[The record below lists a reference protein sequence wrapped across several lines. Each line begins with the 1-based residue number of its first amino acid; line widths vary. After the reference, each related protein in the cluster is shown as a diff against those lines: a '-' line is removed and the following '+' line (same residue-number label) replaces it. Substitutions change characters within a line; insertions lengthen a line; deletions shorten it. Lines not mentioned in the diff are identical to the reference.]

1 MGEENS
7 EAILNIESGTLESSK
22 TAILA
27 NDNTTVNIGIKGDI
41 LSDDT
46 LNVSIENPK
55 IKGKNKGISSSSQS
69 SNINFYDGII
79 IGETPIDTA
88 INEIE
93 DGYAIYDDTK
103 EDLPARYLKPVTVAK
118 NLTTNKEYEK
128 LNDAI
133 EEANN
138 NDVIQ
143 IIHSITTLS
152 SSKTNVIPIDK
163 KITIDLNGFNI
174 IQSNDVLFENNGNL
188 ILNDNT
194 YNNETSN
201 NYIYNKGGTLLVQ
214 NNGTL
219 SIENINIKD
228 NTKDKVISNN
238 KDSILNINN
247 AKITKEGK
255 GIIIENNGTLSVKKS
270 NITASIVSS
279 LESSEEIAI
288 KNNNDAVID
297 NSVISYTG
305 NNYAL
310 NNTGVLTIS
319 NSNITGE
326 INNSGTYNSTSDT
339 VISSSIV
346 NTSTMKFEKANITG
360 NNNNAINTSKE
371 NSLLQIKDSV
381 INSKFTATSY
391 DSVINVNGGELKLI
405 DTNITVD
412 VTYSLALDKINMIYA
427 NSHESTPVNI
437 DITGGEMNIE
447 DGRFIRL
454 DDASSSLNMNGTTIN
469 ALYGVISSDNA
480 QNKLNLINLNMNGIV
495 DITGKNSNVEID
507 VTGGNYEKAIDLSE
521 GNVLNLKNATVN
533 GIIYNTKA
541 TVNAI
546 GSTLKQI
553 NSKHEFED
561 YENYG
566 TSVIETTT
574 IDSVVG
580 NNVTIKSGTIVNELI
595 GSNNLVIGETG
606 DSNVSITD
614 PVINGNIHLPET
626 GTFKFYDGIIK
637 GDMPNPTIVEEG
649 YNLKITD
656 DGKYLVNTNVIKNI
670 TQDKE
675 YSNIASAIS
684 ELNNNDELQLLE
696 DNVLLYTNIGGTIDY
711 NKTITLDLNGKY
723 VYTPKNS
730 TLFENVG
737 SLNVKDNISTDDL
750 NRIVRIANSG
760 TVNLLGGNLFADNS
774 KTINVDGGLL
784 SGENNT
790 KGTINVSG
798 GTINNLINYGTVI
811 QNSGVIQNFENHNS
825 LTVNNGTLTGML
837 KNEFINNINI
847 TNAVFNNLQIYNRGK
862 ININNITKNTNST
875 SSITNYRELTITGG
889 NYTGNIS
896 NNENGILTFGEL
908 DGNVST
914 SNPIINGTVSND
926 GTFNYYDG
934 KIISDIPFKGTI
946 TNTEP
951 GYRLSINDDTE
962 NNTKYAI
969 LIPISDD
976 ERVAVVNGINYAD
989 LQTAINSVKDNVES
1003 NVVIYKDI
1011 ELTEDITIPANKII
1025 NLYLN
1030 NHVIT
1035 YNGYEFVKNGTL
1047 TIIDSAPSESIGAS
1061 IINTIGKILNINQN
1075 RKNII
1080 VYEMSDG
1087 SKLSTE
1093 NTYNLYKKVDNEYKL
1108 LNMEKDEEVGR
1119 YITGSNNSEM
1129 TSIKGRIY
1137 LNNLEEGS
1145 YKLVSS
1151 DNKDIEFTIAE
1162 DGKANGNILENTSEN
1177 RKVIETALAYLII
1190 TIQTGV
1196 NQIKYII
1203 YIVLIVSIILGLCLA
1218 FKEQRKLSRKM

>member
-1 MGEENS
+1 M
-7 EAILNIESGTLESSK
+7 
-22 TAILA
+22 
-27 NDNTTVNIGIKGDI
+27 
-41 LSDDT
+41 
-46 LNVSIENPK
+46 
-55 IKGKNKGISSSSQS
+55 
-69 SNINFYDGII
+69 Y
-79 IGETPIDTA
+79 
-88 INEIE
+88 
-93 DGYAIYDDTK
+93 
-103 EDLPARYLKPVTVAK
+103 
-118 NLTTNKEYEK
+118 
-128 LNDAI
+128 
-133 EEANN
+133 
-138 NDVIQ
+138 
-143 IIHSITTLS
+143 
-152 SSKTNVIPIDK
+152 
-163 KITIDLNGFNI
+163 
-174 IQSNDVLFENNGNL
+174 
-188 ILNDNT
+188 
-194 YNNETSN
+194 
-201 NYIYNKGGTLLVQ
+201 
-214 NNGTL
+214 
-219 SIENINIKD
+219 
-228 NTKDKVISNN
+228 
-238 KDSILNINN
+238 
-247 AKITKEGK
+247 
-255 GIIIENNGTLSVKKS
+255 
-270 NITASIVSS
+270 
-279 LESSEEIAI
+279 
-288 KNNNDAVID
+288 
-297 NSVISYTG
+297 
-305 NNYAL
+305 
-310 NNTGVLTIS
+310 
-319 NSNITGE
+319 
-326 INNSGTYNSTSDT
+326 
-339 VISSSIV
+339 
-346 NTSTMKFEKANITG
+346 
-360 NNNNAINTSKE
+360 
-371 NSLLQIKDSV
+371 
-381 INSKFTATSY
+381 
-391 DSVINVNGGELKLI
+391 
-405 DTNITVD
+405 
-412 VTYSLALDKINMIYA
+412 
-427 NSHESTPVNI
+427 
-437 DITGGEMNIE
+437 
-447 DGRFIRL
+447 
-454 DDASSSLNMNGTTIN
+454 
-469 ALYGVISSDNA
+469 
-480 QNKLNLINLNMNGIV
+480 GIV

-614 PVINGNIHLPET
+614 PVINGNIHLPEI

-825 LTVNNGTLTGML
+825 LTVNNGTLTGIL

-862 ININNITKNTNST
+862 ININNITKNTNGA
-875 SSITNYRELTITGG
+875 SSIINYRELTITGG

-896 NNENGILTFGEL
+896 NDENGILTFGEL
-908 DGNVST
+908 DGNIST

-934 KIISDIPFKGTI
+934 KIISDTPFKGTI

-1119 YITGSNNSEM
+1119 YITGLNNSEM